1 MELTVMMRIKKS
13 RSERSKNKGGEIKS
27 FLPRLYE
34 EKESGLTGVA
44 RIKLFFITVYRLIKE
59 S

>member
-1 MELTVMMRIKKS
+1 MIRIKKS
-13 RSERSKNKGGEIKS
+13 RSGRSKNKGGEIKS

-34 EKESGLTGVA
+34 EKEVGLTGVA
-44 RIKLFFITVYRLIKE
+44 RIKLFFITFYRLIKD

>member
-1 MELTVMMRIKKS
+1 MELTAMIRIKKS
-13 RSERSKNKGGEIKS
+13 RSGRSKNKGGEIKS

-34 EKESGLTGVA
+34 EKEVGLTGVA
-44 RIKLFFITVYRLIKE
+44 RIKLFFITFYRLIKD